1 MGCIL
6 RIGNNKIANKGVV
19 RIFGC
24 MFLLSAK
31 FLGNRIRN
39 IKSFRFRLLYG
50 YLAGLR
56 LLRNLFPYPLLNS
69 STTCFYR

>member
-24 MFLLSAK
+24 VSPHIAK

-39 IKSFRFRLLYG
+39 IKSFSLSSPLYG
-50 YLAGLR
+50 LSGRVAVAAKS
-56 LLRNLFPYPLLNS
+56 FPVS
-69 STTCFYR
+69 FTK

>member
-24 MFLLSAK
+24 VFLLSASSWK
-31 FLGNRIRN
+31 SNPEYKVFSLSSPLRLSGRVAVAA
-39 IKSFRFRLLYG
+39 KSFPVSF
-50 YLAGLR
+50 
-56 LLRNLFPYPLLNS
+56 
-69 STTCFYR
+69 TK

>member
-24 MFLLSAK
+24 VFLLSAK

-39 IKSFRFRLLYG
+39 IKSFRFVSFTAIWQGCGCCEIFSRILY
-50 YLAGLR
+50 
-56 LLRNLFPYPLLNS
+56 
-69 STTCFYR
+69 